1 MRVPSSV
8 TVSSGQVRVH
18 AAEDTQC
25 ATMHEGGSHLGPAHS
40 SSKHL
45 LSACQVPYTV
55 PGTGRRR
62 WARQPHSGPPEAL
75 ILACEPA
82 GSLWAPWG
90 TECVTMEGTCVSV
103 YLAEAHVP
111 LEQDRRRETLGSQGR
126 QSPLAQAN

>member
-55 PGTGRRR
+55 PGTGRD
-62 WARQPHSGPPEAL
+62 ADGPDSPTPVL
-75 ILACEPA
+75 LKLSFWRV
-82 GSLWAPWG
+82 SLQAPCG
-90 TECVTMEGTCVSV
+90 
-103 YLAEAHVP
+103 H
-111 LEQDRRRETLGSQGR
+111 LGGQ
-126 QSPLAQAN
+126 NV